1 MASLQL
7 SGLVS
12 GFDWKSFVDEMI
24 TYERSPATTM
34 QAEIS
39 TNQLKLTSLSGIQTR
54 VGDLRAAAKALNS
67 DGVFDSRSAS
77 ASDSGWSA
85 SATSGTP
92 AGSYAFNLVRRAT
105 ASTWN
110 GAADI
115 GSPLAASADVSGL
128 TLASLGTA
136 LAPTA
141 GEFTVDGK
149 RVAVALSD
157 SLQEVFDKISAATGG
172 AVTAAYD
179 PAADRVTLAG
189 SGPVVLG
196 SVTDSSNLLSALRLA
211 NNGTANVTSSA
222 RLGAASTGATLANAR
237 LATAVTAV
245 DGAGKGSFSLNGV
258 SIDYNVNTDTL
269 ASVVSRINA
278 SAAGVT
284 ASFDPLGDRLT
295 LVNNSTGD
303 LGVALDEAAGGLL
316 GALGLTP
323 ASGATLTR
331 GLDAQFT
338 VNGGATLTSKSN
350 TLGAEAHGI
359 AGLSVTPD
367 EAGAATVTVA
377 NNTALMRT
385 RINTFISTFNSL
397 QDYIDNQTKVT
408 SANGKVTSATLGDNR
423 EVQNWAAQLR
433 SAVFNA
439 VPGLE
444 GAIARL
450 DHLGIDFN
458 GTSSTLAIKDSA
470 KLEAALAQKPDQVSA
485 FFRQAST
492 GFSARLES
500 LFTSYVGSF
509 GDTGLL
515 AGQRTN
521 LTNRNAA
528 LTQQISD
535 LDRRLEQRRAQL
547 ETGFIAMEKAQ
558 STIKQMQSQ
567 LTNAFPT
574 TTSSK

>member
-54 VGDLRAAAKALNS
+54 VSDLRAAVKALNT

-77 ASDSGWSA
+77 ASDSGWSV

-92 AGSYAFNLVRRAT
+92 AGSYAFNLLRRAT
-105 ASTWN
+105 ASTWT
-110 GAADI
+110 GASDI
-115 GSPLAASADVSGL
+115 GARLATGSDVSGL
-128 TLASLGTA
+128 TLASLGTS
-136 LAPTA
+136 LAPTG
-141 GEFTVDGK
+141 GEFTVNGK
-149 RVAVALSD
+149 RVTVALSD
-157 SLQEVFDKISAATGG
+157 SLQEVFDKISTATGG
-172 AVTAAYD
+172 AVSAAYD
-179 PAADRVTLAG
+179 SASDRVTLSG
-189 SGPVVLG
+189 SGAVVLG
-196 SVTDSSNLLSALRLA
+196 SVTDSSNLLTALRLS
-211 NNGTANVTSSA
+211 NNGTATVTSSA
-222 RLGAASTGATLANAR
+222 ALGAASSTATLANAR
-237 LATAVTAV
+237 LSTAITAV

-269 ASVVSRINA
+269 ASVLSRINA

-284 ASFDPLGDRLT
+284 ASFDTANDRVT
-295 LVNNSTGD
+295 LVNNATGD
-303 LGVALDEAAGGLL
+303 LGVALDEPAGGLL
-316 GALGLTP
+316 GALGLTT
-323 ASGATLTR
+323 AAGATLTR

-338 VNGGATLTSKSN
+338 LNGGVTLTSKSN
-350 TLGAEAHGI
+350 TLGSDAHGI

-367 EAGAATVTVA
+367 DTGAATVTAA

-385 RINTFISTFNSL
+385 RINTFISAFNSL

-408 SANGKVTSATLGDNR
+408 STNGKVSSATLGDNR
-423 EVQNWAAQLR
+423 EVQNWSGQLR
-433 SAVFNA
+433 SAVFDS

-458 GTSSTLAIKDSA
+458 GTSSTLVVKDSA

-492 GFSARLES
+492 GFAARLEN
-500 LFTSYVGSF
+500 LFSSYVGAF

-515 AGQRTN
+515 AGQRTK
-521 LTNRNAA
+521 LTSRNTS

-558 STIKQMQSQ
+558 ATIKQMQSQ

-574 TTSSK
+574 TSSSK

>member
-54 VGDLRAAAKALNS
+54 VSDLRAAVKALNT

-77 ASDSGWSA
+77 ASDSGWSV

-92 AGSYAFNLVRRAT
+92 AGSYAFNLLRRAT
-105 ASTWN
+105 ASTWT

-115 GSPLAASADVSGL
+115 GARLAAGSDVSGL
-128 TLASLGTA
+128 TLASLGTS
-136 LAPTA
+136 LAPSA
-141 GEFTVDGK
+141 GEFTVNGK

-157 SLQEVFDKISAATGG
+157 SLQDVFDKISTATGG
-172 AVTAAYD
+172 TVTAAYD
-179 PAADRVTLAG
+179 SASDRVTLSG
-189 SGPVVLG
+189 SGAVVLG
-196 SVTDSSNLLSALRLA
+196 SVTDSSNFLTALRLS
-211 NNGTANVTSSA
+211 NNGTATVTSSA
-222 RLGAASTGATLANAR
+222 ALGAASSTATLANAR
-237 LATAVTAV
+237 LSTSITAV
-245 DGAGKGSFSLNGV
+245 DGSGKGSFALNGV

-269 ASVVSRINA
+269 ASVLSRINA

-284 ASFDPLGDRLT
+284 ASFDPANDRVT

-303 LGVALDEAAGGLL
+303 LGVALDEPAGGLL
-316 GALGLTP
+316 GALGLT
-323 ASGATLTR
+323 AAAGATLTR

-338 VNGGATLTSKSN
+338 LNGGATLTSKSN
-350 TLGAEAHGI
+350 TLGSDAHGI

-367 EAGAATVTVA
+367 DTGAATVTAA
-377 NNTALMRT
+377 NNTSLMRT
-385 RINTFISTFNSL
+385 RINTFISAFNSL

-408 SANGKVTSATLGDNR
+408 SANGKVSSATLGDNR
-423 EVQNWAAQLR
+423 EVQNWSGQLR
-433 SAVFNA
+433 SAVFDA
-439 VPGLE
+439 VPGLD

-458 GTSSTLAIKDSA
+458 GTSSTLVVKDSA

-492 GFSARLES
+492 GFAARLEN
-500 LFTSYVGSF
+500 LFSSYVGAF

-521 LTNRNAA
+521 LTSRNTA
-528 LTQQISD
+528 LTQQIAD

-558 STIKQMQSQ
+558 ATIKQMQSQ

-574 TTSSK
+574 TSSSK